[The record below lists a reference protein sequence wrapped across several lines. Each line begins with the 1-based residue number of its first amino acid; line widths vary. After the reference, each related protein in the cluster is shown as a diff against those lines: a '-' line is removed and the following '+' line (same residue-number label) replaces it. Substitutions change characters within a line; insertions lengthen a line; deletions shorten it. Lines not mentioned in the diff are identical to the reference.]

1 MNQTVRKPFTLD
13 RIVRIII
20 GVLILVVAGMLVNRL
35 SQVLLP
41 FLLAWLLAYLMYPL
55 MHFFQYTLRL
65 RNRILAIAVT
75 LLTVFGVLF
84 LMAYLLVPPVI
95 EETKKAVDIVNRM
108 IADNTLGVEVPPA
121 LLSTVQGFLN
131 GIDTSTFSFDNLEGL
146 LKAVLPHIWTVFT
159 KAGSVVINV
168 VLSFMVLLYLI
179 FILKDYETISTN
191 WIELIPKHYRPFIL
205 QVGDDLKE
213 GMNKY
218 FRGQALIAFIVGI
231 LFAIGFSIIN
241 LPMGII
247 FGLTAG
253 AMNMVPYLQTV
264 AILPG
269 IMLAAIKAAEY
280 DQNFF
285 WVAVSVLAV
294 FAIVQVIEEVLLTP
308 NIMGRA
314 TGLNPAIILLSLS
327 IWGALLG
334 MVGMILALPV
344 TTLMI
349 SYYRRFVIKGG
360 MIEKLVLDPDT
371 PWEYD
376 QETTKKRPPGE
387 EAGSNDESTL
397 DA

>member
-1 MNQTVRKPFTLD
+1 MNPTTRKPFTLD

-20 GVLILVVAGMLVNRL
+20 GVLILVVAGMLVSRL

-41 FLLAWLLAYLMYPL
+41 FLLAWLLAYLIYPL
-55 MHFFQYTLRL
+55 MHFFQYKLRL
-65 RNRILAIAVT
+65 ENRILSITVT
-75 LLTVFGVLF
+75 LLTVFSVLF
-84 LMAYLLVPPVI
+84 LMVYLLVPPVI

-108 IADNTLGVEVPPA
+108 IADNTLGFEVPPA
-121 LLSTVQGFLN
+121 LLNTVQTFLS
-131 GIDTSTFSFDNLEGL
+131 GIDTSTLTFDNLESL
-146 LKAVLPHIWTVFT
+146 TKAVLPHIWTVFT
-159 KAGSVVINV
+159 KAGSVIINV

-205 QVGDDLKE
+205 QVGEDLKA

-231 LFAIGFSIIN
+231 LFAIGFSIVN

-269 IMLAAIKAAEY
+269 ILLAAIKAAEY

-285 WVAVSVLAV
+285 WVALSVLAV

-308 NIMGRA
+308 KIMGKA

-371 PWEYD
+371 PWRYD
-376 QETTKKRPPGE
+376 QEATKNRPPVE
-387 EAGSNDESTL
+387 EAGLNDENTL
-397 DA
+397 DS

>member
-1 MNQTVRKPFTLD
+1 MSPNTRKPFTLD

-20 GVLILVVAGMLVNRL
+20 GVIILVAAGLLVNRL
-35 SQVLLP
+35 SDVLLP

-55 MHFFQYTLRL
+55 MHFFQYKLRL
-65 RNRILAIAVT
+65 KNRILAITVT

-84 LMAYLLVPPVI
+84 FMAYLLIPPVI
-95 EETKKAVDIVNRM
+95 EETKKAVEIVNRM
-108 IADNTLGVEVPPA
+108 IADNTLGIEVPPA
-121 LLSTVQGFLN
+121 ILATVQQFL
-131 GIDTSTFSFDNLEGL
+131 GSFDTSALSFDNLESL
-146 LKAVLPHIWTVFT
+146 LKAILPHLWTVFT
-159 KAGSVVINV
+159 KAGSVIINV

-179 FILKDYETISTN
+179 FILKDYEHISTN

-205 QVGDDLKE
+205 QVGEDLKE

-253 AMNMVPYLQTV
+253 LMNMVPYLQTV

-269 IMLAAIKAAEY
+269 LLLGAIKAAEY

-285 WVAVSVLAV
+285 WVAVSILAV
-294 FAIVQVIEEVLLTP
+294 FAIVQIIEEVLLTP
-308 NIMGRA
+308 NIMGKA

-327 IWGALLG
+327 IWGALFG

-349 SYYRRFVIKGG
+349 SYYRRFVIKGA
-360 MIEKLVLDPDT
+360 MIEKLVLDPDSR
-371 PWEYD
+371 WEQVAGND
-376 QETTKKRPPGE
+376 KHPSEE
-387 EAGSNDESTL
+387 EAPANEENTL
-397 DA
+397 DS